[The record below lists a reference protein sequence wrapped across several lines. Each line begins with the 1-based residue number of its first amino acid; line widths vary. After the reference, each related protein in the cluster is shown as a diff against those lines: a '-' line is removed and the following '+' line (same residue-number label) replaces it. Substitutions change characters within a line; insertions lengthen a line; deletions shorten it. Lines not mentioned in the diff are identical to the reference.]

1 AAPMLLLC
9 LLGTV
14 PAYALCLTPRDSI
27 KADDPHAY
35 LSTYIS
41 SLVQARQAFLCADL
55 TPATTTSEL
64 LLLLKL
70 QTDDFHCAED
80 YMRPFTR
87 SADPMIVRMATLTVI
102 FQNHSPGACQKHST
116 TPADVQLV

>member
-1 AAPMLLLC
+1 MLLLC

-55 TPATTTSEL
+55 TPAIPTSEL
-64 LLLLKL
+64 LALLKL
-70 QTDDFHCAED
+70 QNEDLRCAEHS
-80 YMRPFTR
+80 MRPFTQ
-87 SADPMIVRMATLTVI
+87 SVDPLIVRMAMLTV
-102 FQNHSPGACQKHST
+102 KT
-116 TPADVQLV
+116 